1 MALQVSGNIE
11 LDNGLTLSSVYGR
24 TDYRMNDSSDEAVI
38 FVKYWVDEP
47 SYTSGKQPL
56 PLTINTNVRFPY
68 NRDVDGSDVL
78 DFTNQKIKTE
88 LEALGYSVVIT
99 EL

>member
-1 MALQVSGNIE
+1 MALEITGNLE
-11 LDNGLTLSSVYGR
+11 LDNGLTLNSVYGR
-24 TDYRMNDSSDEAVI
+24 TDYRVNDSSNEVVI

-47 SYTSGKQPL
+47 AYTSGKQPL
-56 PLTINTNVRFPY
+56 PLTINTNIRHTY